1 MMKIT
6 CDEMGRLVEKVM
18 KPDNSFDLR
27 DVEREL
33 VAETGMSA
41 KDAKRVVRAWDR
53 QMQVR
58 PGDLAKLWAY
68 AAKVENENGSKP
80 PNFV

>member
-58 PGDLAKLWAY
+58 PGDLAKL
-68 AAKVENENGSKP
+68 
-80 PNFV
+80 